1 MNMQPIKV
9 LECLEALAEKLSI
22 EIVYEKLG
30 DEESSVRGGLCKVQK
45 TYKIFMARSEPLD
58 SQIKILVR
66 ALSFFDTED
75 IYLLPFIRE
84 ILEMSRKEEKGA
96 GLNRLP

>member
-9 LECLEALAEKLSI
+9 MESLENLAEKLGV

-30 DEESSVRGGLCKVQK
+30 DEEFSVRGGLCKVQK
-45 TYKIFMARSEPLD
+45 TYKIFMTRSEPVD

-66 ALSFFDTED
+66 ALSSFNTED

-84 ILEMSRKEEKGA
+84 ILEMARKKEGTS
-96 GLNRLP
+96 LIPC